1 MRWLLAFTD
10 ELDSQQ
16 YDLIYNSLS
25 ASRKAHIDHMKQPND
40 RKNSLL
46 ATWLINKLLIDRGIN
61 NAVLETDSNGRPF
74 LKENN
79 LFISISHCE
88 KAVVCVVSETA
99 VGIDIEK
106 QKPVKPSL
114 IDYVCTR
121 EEKAYIMED
130 KALSQRRFFEI
141 WTAKEAY
148 FKKCGDGLKNM
159 LSTNILP
166 IARQIYTVDDYVITV
181 T

>member
-1 MRWLLAFTD
+1 MRWLLAYTD
-10 ELDSQQ
+10 EIDRQK

-25 ASRKAHIDHMKQPND
+25 ATRKAHIDRMKQPED
-40 RKNSLL
+40 RENSLL
-46 ATWLINKLLIDRGIN
+46 ATHLINKLLIESGIN

-74 LKENN
+74 LKEND
-79 LFISISHCE
+79 LFISISHSE

-106 QKPVKPSL
+106 LKPVKPSL
-114 IDYVCTR
+114 IDYVCTS

-130 KALSQRRFFEI
+130 EELSQRRFFEI

-148 FKKCGDGLKNM
+148 FKKCGGGLKNM

-166 IARQIYTVDDYVITV
+166 IARQIYTVGDYVITI